1 MTLAALATALLLGAP
16 AAAPG
21 RAAGAAAPAPLLTT
35 PPADGQRAELLVRFP
50 PWQFTGSFT
59 LTAGGLVDHGVARD
73 RGSLVGPDKTVE
85 RVLEGTLG
93 TLTLTLQVGP
103 VGPAFPPIFG
113 RWWVSGATGAYAGL
127 AGGGTFT
134 AADGG
139 LKGGTLLE
147 VQTLLGRVVR
157 R

>member
-1 MTLAALATALLLGAP
+1 VTLAALATALLLCAP

-21 RAAGAAAPAPLLTT
+21 GVAGTAPAPLPTA

-93 TLTLTLQVGP
+93 TLTLTLQVGA
-103 VGPAFPPIFG
+103 VGQAFPPIFG

-134 AADGG
+134 SADGG